1 MNSNRDK
8 LRQIVNLIAIV
19 AAFGTN
25 IIANIAPFNGQTIGE
40 ISNTLFQDVLIT
52 PANYAFAI
60 WGLIYLGLISF
71 AIYQALPEQRQNFQ
85 LRQMGYLVAIASLAQ
100 IIWIF
105 FFLYRLFALSFV
117 ATFGILVPLI
127 GAYQSLSSGD
137 RSPGRQQ
144 KWFVC
149 VPISIYLAWISVA
162 TIVNGA
168 IVLDYWNWNGW
179 GIEPPIWTAIVLFV
193 ATAIAA
199 TVSIRRIDLAY
210 TGVFVW
216 AFVAIAMR
224 NLNNS
229 VIAATAGG
237 LAIVLVIVGIL
248 SRMRRYSSS
257 RGNVLRDIRVRS
269 KKRG

>member
-25 IIANIAPFNGQTIGE
+25 IIANVAPFNGQTIGE
-40 ISNTLFQDVLIT
+40 ISNTLFRDVLVT

-71 AIYQALPEQRQNFQ
+71 AIYQALPEQRRNSQ
-85 LRQMGYLVAIASLAQ
+85 LQRMGYLVAIASLAQ
-100 IIWIF
+100 ITWIF
-105 FFLYRLFALSFV
+105 FFLYGLFALSFV
-117 ATFGILVPLI
+117 AMLGILFPLI
-127 GAYQSLSSGD
+127 GAYQSLRNGD
-137 RSPGRQQ
+137 RSFWGQQ
-144 KWFVC
+144 KWFVY

-179 GIEPPIWTAIVLFV
+179 GIDPQIWTAIVLLV
-193 ATAIAA
+193 ATVIAA
-199 TVSIRRIDLAY
+199 TVSIRRDDLVY
-210 TGVFVW
+210 MGVFVW
-216 AFVAIAMR
+216 AFVAIAVR
-224 NLNNS
+224 NSNNL

-237 LAIVLVIVGIL
+237 LAIVLVLIGMF
-248 SRMRRYSSS
+248 SRMRRYLSSGGKIKSS
-257 RGNVLRDIRVRS
+257 RSN
-269 KKRG
+269 